1 MRLTKEILE
10 QYGLMEREIKRI
22 EDKIERY
29 SHYQIPSEHGV
40 VKGSMREY
48 PFAEK
53 HFVLSGSDV
62 KSEDSLQDKLKQ
74 LLITLEQKH
83 EEFLLFSA
91 DVGMAIEEL
100 DDVEMKELIDEKFIQ
115 RMTDNEIAQKHNLER
130 STVTKKFTKFFEKE
144 AKKTA

>member
-29 SHYQIPSEHGV
+29 SCYQIPSEHGV
-40 VKGSMREY
+40 VKGSMAEY

-62 KSEDSLQDKLKQ
+62 KSEDALQDKIRQ
-74 LLITLEQKH
+74 LLITLQQKRR
-83 EEFLLFSA
+83 EFILFSA
-91 DVGMAIEEL
+91 DIGMAIEEL